1 MEITEEIR
9 KTHLDHFAGNDKVLF
24 LLVPG
29 EMEEAFYVYENN
41 QLVRVPGHF
50 IYYEKNDA
58 MQAYMS
64 EQRGGAGIEPEGMNP
79 LRRQNMYRIVQ

>member
-1 MEITEEIR
+1 MCIRDRYEDSKKYFPEQEIVGWFAGFPGFNMEITEEIR

-24 LLVPG
+24 LMEPG

-50 IYYEKNDA
+50 IYYEKN
-58 MQAYMS
+58 
-64 EQRGGAGIEPEGMNP
+64 RC
-79 LRRQNMYRIVQ
+79 V